1 MKISISIAWEIYNKK
16 QITIIDDQVDS
27 FDINAP
33 TEEIR
38 GYQKTW
44 TVGFETVVVLDTFLL
59 FEAGVDA
66 DWVEQFLC

>member
-1 MKISISIAWEIYNKK
+1 MKVSISIAWEIYNKK
-16 QITIIDDQVDS
+16 WITIIDDQVDS
-27 FDINAP
+27 FDIDAT

-44 TVGFETVVVLDTFLL
+44 AVGFEAVVVLNTFLL

-66 DWVEQFLC
+66 DWVEQLLC